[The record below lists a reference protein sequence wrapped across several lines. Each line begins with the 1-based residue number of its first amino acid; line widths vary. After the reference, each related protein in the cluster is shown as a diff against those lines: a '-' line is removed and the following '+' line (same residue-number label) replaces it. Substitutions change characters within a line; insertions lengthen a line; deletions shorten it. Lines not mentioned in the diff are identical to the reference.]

1 MVTIVTSAVN
11 LDVKLDGSQQ
21 STLKLDGGQIKNPTK
36 MNYKNNWLAT
46 QIIFAYRCFKYFYVS
61 VLVHVSF
68 FVESICFMKNYIILH
83 YALDSKYGDHSLF
96 TGVFVTNYAN

>member
-46 QIIFAYRCFKYFYVS
+46 QIIFAYRCFKYFYMFQFLCMFHFLWKV
-61 VLVHVSF
+61 
-68 FVESICFMKNYIILH
+68 
-83 YALDSKYGDHSLF
+83 YAS
-96 TGVFVTNYAN
+96 